1 VNDALVVG
9 GGLAGGAVATLLAR
23 TGRPVQ
29 LLERTTQPTDK
40 VCGEFL
46 SIEAQRILA
55 RLGVDLDH
63 LGASRIA
70 TLRLAWG
77 QRTIEA
83 ALPFVA
89 RGLTRMRLDDAL
101 LACAEAAGARVMR
114 GVTVRSIGRGRIESS
129 IGDVPAGLL
138 LLASGKHEVRGAARA
153 TAGCATGYVGFKT
166 HWRLDRRAREALAGK
181 VDVILFDGGYAGL
194 QLVEDGLAN
203 LCLLVTKARLAAAG
217 GDWPRLLQTLLR
229 EPHAAAMLGGGAQCA
244 PRPLTI
250 AGVPYGFLH
259 RRADDGLFRL
269 GDQAAVIPSFC
280 GEGMAIALHS
290 AATAAAIIA
299 GGGSSADYGA
309 VLADDVARRLRVAM
323 AVQRAG
329 QADWSRTL
337 IWKGLRIW
345 PRLIDYVIHLT
356 RVPGTTPIDLAA

>member
-1 VNDALVVG
+1 VSEVLIVG
-9 GGLAGGAVATLLAR
+9 GGLAGGAAATLLAR
-23 TGRPVQ
+23 GGRPVQ
-29 LLERTTQPTDK
+29 LLERTTQPADK

-63 LGASRIA
+63 LGASRIT

-77 QRTIEA
+77 PRTIEA

-89 RGLTRMRLDDAL
+89 RGLTRMRLDQAVL
-101 LACAEAAGARVMR
+101 ERAEAAGARVLR
-114 GVTVRSIGRGRIESS
+114 GVTVRSIGRGRVDSS
-129 IGDVPAGLL
+129 IGEVPAELL
-138 LLASGKHEVRGAARA
+138 LLASGKHEVRGAARM
-153 TAGCATGYVGFKT
+153 TEGCATGYVGFKT
-166 HWRLDRRAREALAGK
+166 HWRLDRRAQEALAGK

-194 QLVEDGLAN
+194 QLVEDGMAN
-203 LCLLVTKARLAAAG
+203 LCLLVTKARLAAVG
-217 GDWPRLLQTLLR
+217 GDWPHLLRTLLR
-229 EPHAAAMLGGGAQCA
+229 EPHAAAMLGGGELCA

-259 RRADDGLFRL
+259 RAPDDGVFRL

-290 AATAAAIIA
+290 ATVAAAVIA
-299 GGGSSADYGA
+299 RGGASADYRA
-309 VLADDVARRLRVAM
+309 VLADDLARRLRVAM

-329 QADWSRTL
+329 QADWSRAL
-337 IWKGLRIW
+337 IWNGLRIW
-345 PRLIDYVIHLT
+345 PRLIDHVIHMT
-356 RVPGTTPIDLAA
+356 RVPGTTPIGLAA